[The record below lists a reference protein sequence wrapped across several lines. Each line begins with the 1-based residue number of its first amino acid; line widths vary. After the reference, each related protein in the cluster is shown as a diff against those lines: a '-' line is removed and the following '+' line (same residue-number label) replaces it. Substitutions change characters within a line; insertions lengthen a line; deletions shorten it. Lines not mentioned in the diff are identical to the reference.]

1 MSGVVSSAGRR
12 SRAGGGSVDAGGEER
27 LHQPA
32 QLQPVLG
39 LRLHPDC
46 SRGHRDRDRGGGLL
60 RRAEG
65 DQESSDCG
73 ESNRGFVFFFS
84 LVTGVDSM
92 LSKCKAGIAVTA
104 AF

>member
-39 LRLHPDC
+39 LRLHPDR

-73 ESNRGFVFFFS
+73 ESNGGFGLFLS

-92 LSKCKAGIAVTA
+92 LSKC
-104 AF
+104 